1 MRDFLDQPFGAQL
14 GEFVTER
21 ARHSREVKCEPGQ
34 PLLGT
39 GDQVVR
45 LERVGE
51 LLQGLRITE
60 TQEGIRI
67 LLEAD
72 ALFSWATRQPS
83 VLIQIDTGRSPALG

>member
-1 MRDFLDQPFGAQL
+1 
-14 GEFVTER
+14 
-21 ARHSREVKCEPGQ
+21 
-34 PLLGT
+34 
-39 GDQVVR
+39 
-45 LERVGE
+45 
-51 LLQGLRITE
+51 LQGLRITE